1 MVVESND
8 GYMVSILM
16 EEIKLMWEIYIYIY
30 IYERFETDMIYD
42 IYGYG
47 MK

>member
-30 IYERFETDMIYD
+30 ERFETDMIYD